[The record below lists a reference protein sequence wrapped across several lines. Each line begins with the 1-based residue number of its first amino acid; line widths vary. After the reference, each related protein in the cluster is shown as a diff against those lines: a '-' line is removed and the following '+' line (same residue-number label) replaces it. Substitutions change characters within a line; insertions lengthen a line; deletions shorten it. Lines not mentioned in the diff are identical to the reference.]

1 MNPRNTD
8 ESVDAVSVDYG
19 HVPPQPRKSLSFEAS
34 LARKLK
40 NRSENLMDTFLKLD
54 MDSDGFISR
63 FDLRSSLHNMY
74 GINLTESQLDAIFT
88 RFAFFDHS
96 CAAEGEFSYSRGMRY
111 ADFVNYIHDTALDLE
126 ISSDEYGSTLDL
138 ILADPTDDPSISN
151 ATDDK
156 LTARKATTT
165 THKIILM
172 TSTTT
177 TTPLDSGQVS
187 NESSCYSSTDQ
198 EDCSHKSDE
207 ELILA
212 LSRKCSTTTTEGRL
226 AKAFERFDV
235 FNTGK
240 IGPSDICAALS
251 EMGVG
256 ISEQRAASLISNFH
270 TDDDGIF
277 LNKAEFVSMIS
288 TTVTRHN
295 QALANVLNSTASGC
309 VRQLSFPTDQLFGS
323 SCNIVNNKGS
333 VGVDPS
339 CTDSDT
345 DINRIILEFRTA
357 AKDHFKNAT
366 QMFHKLDKENKR
378 LIAHDE
384 LIKAFEELRVH
395 ITQAQA
401 KQIVSKFDTEGSGGL
416 KFYQFLNLI
425 SGGGEF

>member
-1 MNPRNTD
+1 
-8 ESVDAVSVDYG
+8 
-19 HVPPQPRKSLSFEAS
+19 
-34 LARKLK
+34 
-40 NRSENLMDTFLKLD
+40 
-54 MDSDGFISR
+54 
-63 FDLRSSLHNMY
+63 MY

-96 CAAEGEFSYSRGMRY
+96 CAAEGDFSGSRGMRY

-138 ILADPTDDPSISN
+138 ILAEPTDEPSISN
-151 ATDDK
+151 AIDDK
-156 LTARKATTT
+156 LTVGKASTT
-165 THKIILM
+165 THEVIVM

-187 NESSCYSSTDQ
+187 NESSCYSSTAH

-212 LSRKCSTTTTEGRL
+212 LSRKCSTTTMEGRL

-240 IGPSDICAALS
+240 LGPSDICAALS
-251 EMGVG
+251 EMGVI

-270 TDDDGIF
+270 TDDDGNV

-295 QALANVLNSTASGC
+295 QALANVLNSTASSR
-309 VRQLSFPTDQLFGS
+309 VRQSSIPTDQLFGS

-333 VGVDPS
+333 VVVDPS
-339 CTDSDT
+339 CTGSDT
-345 DINRIILEFRTA
+345 DIDRIILEFRKA

-395 ITQAQA
+395 VTQAQA
-401 KQIVSKFDTEGSGGL
+401 KQIVSKFDTESSGGL
-416 KFYQFLNLI
+416 KFYQFLNLV
-425 SGGGEF
+425 SGGGDLLD